1 MKKVLF
7 NDLKQWYFFHKRD
20 VLSTIAGTFESGTY
34 ILGKEVKQ
42 FEKEF
47 GKYIDLP
54 YCVGVGS
61 GTDAIMLSLRA
72 CGIAKGDKVIVPTNS
87 YPSVFGV
94 SASGATPVLVDCTDT
109 YEMNPDSIEKSIDSH
124 TKAIL
129 AVHLYGQAVNMD
141 VTRSIAQRH
150 KLVIIEDCAQAHGAL
165 YKGKKVGT
173 FGDLACFSFYPT
185 KNLGAF
191 GDGGAVLGS
200 NEELMKKVKLLRM
213 YGEEERYK
221 SVIVGYNSRLDELQ
235 AALLRLRLKYLD
247 IENEERRR
255 HASAYRHLLKL
266 VPEVILPKEYSDR
279 KHVYHLFVIRVKK
292 RDLLKKYLLERGIQ
306 TAIHY
311 PSPIHLQ
318 PSYKYLGYKVGSFPV
333 AEKISQELLSL
344 PLYPY
349 MSKEDIEYVCAAIKK
364 FYT

>member
-7 NDLKQWYFFHKRD
+7 NDLKQWYFFHKKE
-20 VLSTIAGTFESGTY
+20 VLSAVTRIFESGMY
-34 ILGKEVKQ
+34 ILGKEAQQ

-47 GKYIDLP
+47 RKYIGVS

-61 GTDAIMLSLRA
+61 GTDAITLSLRA
-72 CGIAKGDKVIVPTNS
+72 CGIGKGDKVIIPTNS

-94 SASGATPVLVDCTDT
+94 SASGATPILVDCTDK
-109 YEMNPDSIEKSIDSH
+109 YEMSPDGIEKSIDFH

-141 VTRSIAQRH
+141 KIRSIAKRH

-185 KNLGAF
+185 KNLGGF
-191 GDGGAVLGS
+191 GDGGAVVGS
-200 NEELMKKVKLLRM
+200 NKALMKKVKLLRM
-213 YGEEERYK
+213 YGEEDRYR
-221 SVIVGYNSRLDELQ
+221 SIIIGYNSRLDEFQ

-247 IENEERRR
+247 MENEERRK
-255 HASAYRHLLKL
+255 HASVYRHLLKL
-266 VPEVILPKEYSDR
+266 VPEVILPKEYLDR
-279 KHVYHLFVIRVKK
+279 KHVYHLFVIRAKK

-311 PSPIHLQ
+311 PTPIHLQ
-318 PSYKYLGYKVGSFPV
+318 PSYRYLGYKIGSFPI

-344 PLYPY
+344 PLYPS
-349 MSKEDIEYVCAAIKK
+349 MIKEDIEYVCDKIKK
-364 FYT
+364 FYI